1 MHNVKRWRASNMK
14 SRSIFQYVL
23 GGLII
28 IGFFV
33 LLVVLVYTQV
43 PEPNKDLLNLVVGAL
58 IGSFATVVGYFYGSS
73 AGSAAK
79 TELMSKK
86 DESDPAKV

>member
-1 MHNVKRWRASNMK
+1 MK